1 MGGDILLRTGQIA
14 DAEPCAKICFEAF
27 ETVAKEHNFPTDMPT
42 KEITSKIF
50 TFMISQPGY
59 YSVIAEKD
67 GKIIGSNFLDGRD
80 TTAGI
85 GPLSVEPN
93 EQNKGVGRLL
103 MQDAVDHALEKNF
116 QGIRLVTATFHN
128 RAVGLYSK
136 IGFIVREQL
145 SAVHGSPIEKD
156 MPECH
161 VRRAVFA
168 DLEECNKVCL
178 LVHGHDRG
186 SELRDSISRG
196 KAVVVG
202 REGRISGYS
211 TGVSYAGHSAAVT
224 NQDLKALISAAPSFG
239 IGFLLPM
246 RNNELLHWCLDN
258 GLRLVRPMT
267 LMSMGPYTEPKGPF
281 LPSILY

>member
-1 MGGDILLRTGQIA
+1 MPVTLLLRPIL
-14 DAEPCAKICFEAF
+14 EY
-27 ETVAKEHNFPTDMPT
+27 NPT
-42 KEITSKIF
+42 
-50 TFMISQPGY
+50 
-59 YSVIAEKD
+59 A
-67 GKIIGSNFLDGRD
+67 
-80 TTAGI
+80 
-85 GPLSVEPN
+85 
-93 EQNKGVGRLL
+93 RLL

-136 IGFIVREQL
+136 IGFIVQEQL
-145 SAVHGSPIEKD
+145 AAVHGPPIEKD

-178 LVHGHDRG
+178 RVHGHDRG

-211 TGVSYAGHSAAVT
+211 TGVSYAY
-224 NQDLKALISAAPSFG
+224 QRDYLKNLYLYDISA
-239 IGFLLPM
+239 
-246 RNNELLHWCLDN
+246 R
-258 GLRLVRPMT
+258 
-267 LMSMGPYTEPKGPF
+267 
-281 LPSILY
+281 ILFCNSREGR